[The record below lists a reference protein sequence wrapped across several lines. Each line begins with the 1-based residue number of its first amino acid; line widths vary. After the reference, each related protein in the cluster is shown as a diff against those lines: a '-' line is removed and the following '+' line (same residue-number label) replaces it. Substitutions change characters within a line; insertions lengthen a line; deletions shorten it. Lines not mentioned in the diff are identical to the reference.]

1 MEEYIKS
8 KSDVINT
15 TTKEINSSF
24 LKNISNITL
33 NKKDKLKLIMLS
45 VIDKRM
51 KVYFKNT
58 FLKWKNMPEEIQE
71 KQNYVKINLNFFDS
85 CLSLNL
91 KNNEVIDNDINNIND
106 NNINNSNNNI
116 NTKKSKDDII
126 NNNSLSNKKNEIIE
140 NINFSKDKDKENNII
155 KKDIIIEKSM
165 DFEENLFPKYN
176 EVNNNSI
183 AMDENN
189 LDNQDNPD
197 ENIKINN
204 DNKNSIDNNDNNH
217 NNLNENIKD
226 INDDF
231 DVKLSEEIILNSK
244 DNLKLKSDIFDSN
257 DLNDSLNDNIN
268 NNENNIDN
276 DNDMD
281 KCDNN
286 NNICNLSTGKDM
298 DGILKKEK
306 EEFLENNNND
316 AKIENNEICNFF
328 NIEKET
334 IKNAAQ
340 SNIKESIEKDKKDD
354 IELNKEFTNNNNE
367 KNILNNEDKIVN
379 INNSNNNDDDENK
392 VKEITRNEFGNDK
405 MEISNEINNKDSDKF
420 YDSLEHKNLNPNQ
433 DTNIF
438 NADNKKVKNNIKNK
452 NSIQNNKKKILSQF
466 LSHNST
472 YSTNEKTE
480 NVNKKKNCNTPKKY
494 SLQISETNN
503 IFLNNTNN
511 NNKNDIDIE
520 EYKKMDSFTCTNQ
533 ARVENIFIKGEKIKS
548 KFQNNTENRT
558 KKNLEL
564 FISNKNNDI
573 LLKHN
578 NNNKKNINT
587 RTNKKMG
594 NNYNYMME
602 GNHIL
607 NNIENRL
614 IDSNMIMNFLN
625 NSKNE
630 RMLPNNIIQNN
641 QSINTKLKINH
652 NRSIISKMPSFKTNK
667 NIHSNKNKNININFN
682 SFKNFLQEKKNHFY
696 LKKPISKTSLNNENT
711 KNTTNNMDNLD
722 ISEVELIEPNIQIC
736 PVTKAKMN
744 ENNDIKE
751 LNNICEKISN
761 GNMVENL
768 LQIKKNKN
776 PLKIHKKLP
785 KSLSS
790 EFIDNK
796 TINKHKYNTLAQNI
810 NGNGSNNLNYKYS
823 SISNDLLDFINNL
836 KKKEE
841 SKIRISN
848 FSTGDIYNYST
859 IKYDKYNTYRE
870 KKNKNNTLNNKNR
883 NRNRN
888 SVINSLR
895 RTNSMVKIDSNNNIK
910 NYMIKENKC
919 RLGNNKKRNVDYKRL
934 NELYLDY
941 KINDIKRNQLKKEQ
955 DLKRGITFI
964 PHINKIKK

>member
-8 KSDVINT
+8 KSDAIST

-24 LKNISNITL
+24 FKNISNIIL
-33 NKKDKLKLIMLS
+33 NKKDKFKLIMLS

-51 KVYFKNT
+51 KAYFKNA
-58 FLKWKNMPEEIQE
+58 FLKWKNMPEEIHE
-71 KQNYVKINLNFFDS
+71 KQNDLNINLNFFDS

-91 KNNEVIDNDINNIND
+91 KNNEVINNDINNSNY
-106 NNINNSNNNI
+106 NNNNI
-116 NTKKSKDDII
+116 NIKKSKDDII
-126 NNNSLSNKKNEIIE
+126 NNNSLSNKKNEVIE
-140 NINFSKDKDKENNII
+140 NINVSKDKDKEKNFI

-165 DFEENLFPKYN
+165 DFEDNIFPKYN

-183 AMDENN
+183 AMDEDN

-204 DNKNSIDNNDNNH
+204 NNND

-231 DVKLSEEIILNSK
+231 DIKLSEEIILNSK
-244 DNLKLKSDIFDSN
+244 DDLKLKSDIFDSN

-268 NNENNIDN
+268 DN
-276 DNDMD
+276 GID

-298 DGILKKEK
+298 DDILKKEK
-306 EEFLENNNND
+306 KENFENNDND
-316 AKIENNEICNFF
+316 KDKDTIIENNEICNFF
-328 NIEKET
+328 NIEKDT
-334 IKNAAQ
+334 IKNEAQ
-340 SNIKESIEKDKKDD
+340 NNIKKSFENEKKDNID
-354 IELNKEFTNNNNE
+354 LNKKFINNSNDE
-367 KNILNNEDKIVN
+367 KNLLNNEDKIVSININ
-379 INNSNNNDDDENK
+379 INNSNNNDDDNK
-392 VKEITRNEFGNDK
+392 IKEIEKNEFGNDNIDLSK
-405 MEISNEINNKDSDKF
+405 EINNKDSDKF
-420 YDSLEHKNLNPNQ
+420 YDSLEHKNLNLNQ
-433 DTNIF
+433 DNNNF
-438 NADNKKVKNNIKNK
+438 NEGNQNVKNNIKNK

-480 NVNKKKNCNTPKKY
+480 NVIKKKNCNTPKKY

-511 NNKNDIDIE
+511 NNKNDIDIDD
-520 EYKKMDSFTCTNQ
+520 YKKIDSFTCTNQ

-548 KFQNNTENRT
+548 KYQNNTENKT

-578 NNNKKNINT
+578 KNNNTNT
-587 RTNKKMG
+587 SINKKMG
-594 NNYNYMME
+594 SNYNFMME
-602 GNHIL
+602 GNHVA

-652 NRSIISKMPSFKTNK
+652 NRSIINKMSSFKTNK

-696 LKKPISKTSLNNENT
+696 LKKPNSKTSLINENT
-711 KNTTNNMDNLD
+711 KNTTNNLDNLD

-751 LNNICEKISN
+751 INNICEKISN
-761 GNMVENL
+761 GNVVENL
-768 LQIKKNKN
+768 LQIKKTKN
-776 PLKIHKKLP
+776 PLKIHKKMP

-790 EFIDNK
+790 ELIDNK
-796 TINKHKYNTLAQNI
+796 TINRHKYNTLVQ
-810 NGNGSNNLNYKYS
+810 NGNGNGNNNLNYKYN

-841 SKIRISN
+841 NKIRISN

-895 RTNSMVKIDSNNNIK
+895 RTNSMIKIDSNNNIK
-910 NYMIKENKC
+910 NYMIKENKS